1 MLGKRVMKD
10 TYDYALGTY
19 SRAVS
24 TGSTDAQLW
33 FDRGLIWCY
42 GYHHEESEVCFR
54 RAADADPNC
63 AMAHW
68 GIAYV
73 AGPNYNKPWE
83 VFDEKDLVATLRNAY
98 QAAQSALQRAPS
110 STPVEQALIGALAR
124 RYHSDHPVD
133 DFSIWNDDY
142 ANAMREVYGAFPD
155 DMDVCTLFAEALMNR
170 TPWDL
175 WNLDTGEPTEGADT
189 AEAIEVLERALAKN
203 DELGFER
210 HPGLLHMYIHLM
222 EMSPHPERALVAG
235 DRLRGLVPDAGH
247 LEHMPT
253 HIDVQCGDYLSTV
266 LSNSDAIVADRKYLE
281 REGAINFY
289 SGYRVHNY
297 HFKVFG
303 AMLLGHYGA
312 AMEGADEL
320 VETVPE
326 ELLRLESP
334 PMADFVES
342 YVSIRMHAMIRFGRW
357 QDIIDEPMPVD
368 RDLYCNTVAIN
379 HYAKTVAHAATGDV
393 AAAERE
399 SAEFQAAMT
408 NVPESRMLFNNTCN
422 ELLVIAHEM
431 QRGEI
436 EYRKGNYDTAFKHL
450 RKSVEL
456 DDGLPYSEPW
466 GWMQPTRHALGAL
479 LLEQNHMEEATAVY
493 RADLGLDDSLRR
505 AMQHMENVWSLHGL
519 HECLVRLGRHDEAA
533 MLRPRLNVALAR
545 ADVPIKSSCFCRLHQ
560 AA

>member
-1 MLGKRVMKD
+1 M
-10 TYDYALGTY
+10 
-19 SRAVS
+19 
-24 TGSTDAQLW
+24 
-33 FDRGLIWCY
+33 
-42 GYHHEESEVCFR
+42 
-54 RAADADPNC
+54 
-63 AMAHW
+63 
-68 GIAYV
+68 
-73 AGPNYNKPWE
+73 
-83 VFDEKDLVATLRNAY
+83 FDEKDLVATLHNAY
-98 QAAQSALQRAPS
+98 QGAQAALQRAAS

-124 RYHSDHPVD
+124 RYHADHSVD
-133 DFSIWNDDY
+133 DFTIWNDDY
-142 ANAMREVYGAFPD
+142 ANAMRDVYQAFPN

-203 DELGFER
+203 DEMGNER

-222 EMSPHPERALVAG
+222 EMSPHPERALTAG

-266 LSNSDAIVADRKYLE
+266 LSNSDAIIADRKYLE

-303 AMLLGHYGA
+303 AMLLGQYGA
-312 AMEGADEL
+312 AIEGANEL
-320 VETVPE
+320 AETVPE

-342 YVSIRMHAMIRFGRW
+342 YVSIRMHAMIRFGKW
-357 QDIIDEPMPVD
+357 QDIIDEPMPKD
-368 RDLYCNTVAIN
+368 RALYCNTVAVN
-379 HYAKTVAHAATGDV
+379 HYAKTVAYAASGDV
-393 AAAERE
+393 VAAERE
-399 SAEFQAAMT
+399 SAEFQAARAE
-408 NVPESRMLFNNTCN
+408 VLESRMLFNNSCI
-422 ELLVIAHEM
+422 ELLEIADQM

-436 EYRKGNYDTAFKHL
+436 EYRKGNYDAAFLHL
-450 RKSVEL
+450 RKSVDL

-479 LLEQNHMEEATAVY
+479 LLEQDHLEEAAAVY
-493 RADLGLDDSLRR
+493 CADLGLDNSLRR

-519 HECLVRLGRHDEAA
+519 HECLTRLGHQDDAA

-545 ADVPIKSSCFCRLHQ
+545 ADVPIRSSCFCRLHD